1 MDLLKSDRMLPF
13 GGRHPHFG
21 WACEVGWW
29 GGREAYNKSDD
40 GNIDYNV
47 YSSSVVRLF
56 FSSGAAG
63 GCIHIDR

>member
-1 MDLLKSDRMLPF
+1 MAATPTSAGHVRSV
-13 GGRHPHFG
+13 GG
-21 WACEVGWW
+21 
-29 GGREAYNKSDD
+29 EAYNKSDD

-47 YSSSVVRLF
+47 YSSSVVHLF